1 MRPDW
6 PIVIRQVIAAT
17 DCTVEQLADH
27 VGCCKSAIEQWQ
39 AGVKRPCFENGW
51 ELLNAYVA
59 NVSRK
64 IPQRVGA

>member
-6 PIVIRQVIAAT
+6 PVVVRQVIAAT
-17 DCTVEQLADH
+17 NCTAEQLAEH
-27 VGCCKSAIEQWQ
+27 IGCHKNCIDQWQ
-39 AGVKRPCFENGW
+39 RGEKRPCFENGW